1 MSMTDPI
8 ADMLARMRNAALINR
23 RDVTMPS
30 SKIKVEIAK
39 ILKEEGFIKTYKV
52 AEDAKRGL
60 LTLTLTLKYTE
71 ANQGVISGTKRV
83 SKPGCRIYCTKDA
96 VPKVQDGLGVAILST
111 SKGLATGGKC
121 EDLGLGGEVIC
132 YVW

>member
-8 ADMLARMRNAALINR
+8 ADMLARTRNAAVIKR

-52 AEDAKRGL
+52 AEDSKRSV
-60 LTLTLTLKYTE
+60 LTLTLKYTE
-71 ANQGVISGTKRV
+71 ANQGVITGTKRV
-83 SKPGCRIYCTKDA
+83 SKPGCRIYCTKDS
-96 VPKVQDGLGVAILST
+96 VPQVQDGLGVAIVST
-111 SKGLATGGKC
+111 SKGLATGRKC
-121 EDLGLGGEVIC
+121 EELGLGGEVIC

>member
-8 ADMLARMRNAALINR
+8 ADMLARVRNASLIKR
-23 RDVTMPS
+23 RDVAMPS
-30 SKIKVEIAK
+30 SKLKVEIAK

-52 AEDAKRGL
+52 AEDGPRSL
-60 LTLTLTLKYTE
+60 LTLTLKYTE
-71 ANQGVISGTKRV
+71 ANQSVISGTRRV

-96 VPKVQDGLGVAILST
+96 VPLVQDGLGVAILST
-111 SKGLATGGKC
+111 SKGLATGRKC
-121 EDLGLGGEVIC
+121 EELGLGGEVVC

>member
-1 MSMTDPI
+1 MSLTDPI
-8 ADMLARMRNAALINR
+8 ADMLARMRNAALIKR

-52 AEDAKRGL
+52 GEDRKRAL
-60 LTLTLTLKYTE
+60 LTVTLKYTD
-71 ANQGVISGTKRV
+71 ANLGVISGTKRV
-83 SKPGCRIYCTKDA
+83 SKPGCRIYCTKDS
-96 VPKVQDGLGVAILST
+96 VPQVQDGLGIAIVST
-111 SKGLATGGKC
+111 SKGLATGKKC
-121 EDLGLGGEVIC
+121 EELGLGGEVVC

>member
-1 MSMTDPI
+1 MSVTDPI
-8 ADMLARMRNAALINR
+8 ADMLARTRNAALIKR

-52 AEDAKRGL
+52 AEDAKRAL
-60 LTLTLTLKYTE
+60 LTVTLKYTD

-83 SKPGCRIYCTKDA
+83 SKPGCRIYCTKDS
-96 VPKVQDGLGVAILST
+96 VPQVQDGLGVAIVST
-111 SKGLATGGKC
+111 SKGLATGKKC

>member
-8 ADMLARMRNAALINR
+8 ADMLARMRNAALIKR

-30 SKIKVEIAK
+30 SKLKVEIAK

-52 AEDAKRGL
+52 AEDGKRVL
-60 LTLTLTLKYTE
+60 LTLTLKYTE

-96 VPKVQDGLGVAILST
+96 VPQVQDGLGVAIVST
-111 SKGLATGGKC
+111 SKGLATGRKC
-121 EDLGLGGEVIC
+121 EELGLGGEVIC

>member
-8 ADMLARMRNAALINR
+8 ADMLARMRNAAMIKR

-39 ILKEEGFIKTYKV
+39 ILKEEGFIKTFKV
-52 AEDAKRGL
+52 AEDAKRAL
-60 LTLTLTLKYTE
+60 LTVTLKYTD

-83 SKPGCRIYCTKDA
+83 SKPGCRIYCTKDS
-96 VPKVQDGLGVAILST
+96 VPQVQDGLGVAIVST
-111 SKGLATGGKC
+111 SKGLATGKKC

>member
-8 ADMLARMRNAALINR
+8 ADMLARMRNAALIKR

-39 ILKEEGFIKTYKV
+39 ILKEEGFIKTFKV
-52 AEDAKRGL
+52 AGDSKRSV
-60 LTLTLTLKYTE
+60 LTLTLKYTE
-71 ANQGVISGTKRV
+71 ANQSVISGTKRV

-96 VPKVQDGLGVAILST
+96 VPQVQDGLGIAIVST

-121 EDLGLGGEVIC
+121 EEMGLGGEVIC
-132 YVW
+132 HVW

>member
-8 ADMLARMRNAALINR
+8 ADMLARMRNAAMIKR

-39 ILKEEGFIKTYKV
+39 ILKEEGFIKTFKV
-52 AEDAKRGL
+52 AEEAKRAV
-60 LTLTLTLKYTE
+60 LTVTLKYTD

-83 SKPGCRIYCTKDA
+83 SKPGCRIYCTKDS
-96 VPKVQDGLGVAILST
+96 VPQVQDGLGVAIVST
-111 SKGLATGGKC
+111 SKGLATGKKC

>member
-1 MSMTDPI
+1 MSVTDPI
-8 ADMLARMRNAALINR
+8 ADMLARMRNAALNKR

-52 AEDAKRGL
+52 AEEAKRSL
-60 LTLTLTLKYTE
+60 LTVTLKYTE
-71 ANQGVISGTKRV
+71 ANQGVISGSKRV
-83 SKPGCRIYCTKDA
+83 SKPGCRIYCTRESI
-96 VPKVQDGLGVAILST
+96 PQVQDGLGVAIVST
-111 SKGLATGGKC
+111 SKGLATGRKC
-121 EDLGLGGEVIC
+121 EELGLGGEVVC

>member
-8 ADMLARMRNAALINR
+8 ADMLARMRNAALIKR

-52 AEDAKRGL
+52 AEDNKRVL
-60 LTLTLTLKYTE
+60 LTLTLKYTE

-96 VPKVQDGLGVAILST
+96 VPQVQDGLGVAIVST
-111 SKGLATGGKC
+111 SKGLATGRKC
-121 EDLGLGGEVIC
+121 EELGLGGEVIC

>member
-8 ADMLARMRNAALINR
+8 ADMLARMRNAALIKR

-52 AEDAKRGL
+52 GEDGKRSL
-60 LTLTLTLKYTE
+60 LTVTLKYTE
-71 ANQGVISGTKRV
+71 ANQGVISGSKRV
-83 SKPGCRIYCTKDA
+83 SKPGCRIYCTKESI
-96 VPKVQDGLGVAILST
+96 PQVQDGLGVAIVST
-111 SKGLATGGKC
+111 SKGLATGRKC
-121 EDLGLGGEVIC
+121 EELGLGGEVVC

>member
-8 ADMLARMRNAALINR
+8 ADMLARMRNAALIKR

-52 AEDAKRGL
+52 AEDAKRT
-60 LTLTLTLKYTE
+60 TLTLTLKYTE
-71 ANQGVISGTKRV
+71 ANQGVISGTRRV

-96 VPKVQDGLGVAILST
+96 VPQVQDGLGVAIVST
-111 SKGLATGGKC
+111 SKGLATGRKC
-121 EDLGLGGEVIC
+121 EELGLGGEVIC